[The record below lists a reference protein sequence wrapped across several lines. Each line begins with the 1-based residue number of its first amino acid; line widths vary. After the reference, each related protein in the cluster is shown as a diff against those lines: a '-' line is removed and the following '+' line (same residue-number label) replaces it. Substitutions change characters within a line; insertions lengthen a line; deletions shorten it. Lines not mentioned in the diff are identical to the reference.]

1 MSRTPPDTGGL
12 LRRAVPVVWLVIVWV
27 LLWGTFSWAN
37 VLGGL
42 AVGLLVLFLFPLPA
56 APGGGWI
63 RPGAAL
69 GAAARFVGD
78 LVVSSLQVAWQS
90 LQAVTGP
97 PIRSSVIAVRL
108 ESSSEFVMAMVTE
121 VLTLVPGSVVI
132 EARPEERTIYAHVLG
147 AGDAAGRRGLPR
159 AGRPARG
166 RHRGGPRPTGRADRP
181 RGSRRRRGE
190 PMSTLPALL
199 DAVLVVSLVLL
210 GLSAVLVVVRLLRGP
225 TGLDRLV
232 ALDVLV
238 AEFLCGLVA
247 YAALTGDS
255 SLVPVVVAIS
265 LVGFLGSTTVARF
278 VRRGTGR

>member
-147 AGDAAGRRGLPR
+147 AGDAQAVADFREQVARLEGDIVAAL
-159 AGRPARG
+159 GRPAA
-166 RHRGGPRPTGRADRP
+166 PTVPVDP
-181 RGSRRRRGE
+181 
-190 PMSTLPALL
+190 
-199 DAVLVVSLVLL
+199 D
-210 GLSAVLVVVRLLRGP
+210 
-225 TGLDRLV
+225 
-232 ALDVLV
+232 V
-238 AEFLCGLVA
+238 AEE
-247 YAALTGDS
+247 S
-255 SLVPVVVAIS
+255 
-265 LVGFLGSTTVARF
+265 R
-278 VRRGTGR
+278 

>member
-1 MSRTPPDTGGL
+1 MGQRA
-12 LRRAVPVVWLVIVWV
+12 RRASPSGSSCSLV
-27 LLWGTFSWAN
+27 
-37 VLGGL
+37 
-42 AVGLLVLFLFPLPA
+42 FPLPA
-56 APGGGWI
+56 APGRGWI

-147 AGDAAGRRGLPR
+147 ADDAARGRRLPR

-166 RHRGGPRPTGRADRP
+166 RHRRRPSAGRP
-181 RGSRRRRGE
+181 RRPS
-190 PMSTLPALL
+190 PWP
-199 DAVLVVSLVLL
+199 D
-210 GLSAVLVVVRLLRGP
+210 
-225 TGLDRLV
+225 
-232 ALDVLV
+232 V
-238 AEFLCGLVA
+238 AEE
-247 YAALTGDS
+247 S
-255 SLVPVVVAIS
+255 
-265 LVGFLGSTTVARF
+265 R
-278 VRRGTGR
+278 